1 MRIVGSYTYDDV
13 HIPHFQ
19 DVVRVTNILARQLYA
34 AGDSLLERATPVAL
48 TTNDLYCITKRL
60 KLPLDSTAQTGIY
73 NS

>member
-1 MRIVGSYTYDDV
+1 M
-13 HIPHFQ
+13 
-19 DVVRVTNILARQLYA
+19 RVTNILARQLYA

-73 NS
+73 NSYEQVYVTGVDRFDPQGV